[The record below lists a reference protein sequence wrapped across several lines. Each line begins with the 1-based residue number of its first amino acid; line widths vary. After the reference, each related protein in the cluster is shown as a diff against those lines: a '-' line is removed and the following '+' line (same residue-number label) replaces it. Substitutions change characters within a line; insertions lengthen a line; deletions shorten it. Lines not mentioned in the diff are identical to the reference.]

1 MVELVR
7 EGGIEMRDD
16 PASDTIAL
24 LWKLA
29 VLVAGALGLAVVV
42 AACLFCFAL
51 LAIWMGLP
59 GE

>member
-1 MVELVR
+1 MAELVR
-7 EGGIEMRDD
+7 ERGIEMQDD

-51 LAIWMGLP
+51 LAIWLGLP